1 MAKNMKYGDLI
12 QFEQIESVIQLLD
25 AGRPDE
31 AKKLVATYVIS
42 DDMAERICKLMVP
55 QLGFDEIVEEI
66 EDEKTGERKKRKA
79 DHKGVLIVGNYGT
92 GKSHL
97 MSVLSLVAED
107 AGYAPMIRHPKVAE
121 AVAPIAGRFK
131 VLRIEVGGL
140 QMPLRQIITLQL
152 ERFLEKIGVDYT
164 FPTADKELNNKDSLE
179 EMMAA
184 FGEKFPD
191 QGVLLVVDELLEYL
205 QSRRDHE
212 LVQDL
217 AILRQI
223 GEVTKHL
230 KFRFVAGVQEAIFD
244 SVRFQHVAG
253 SMRRVNER
261 FTQILIDRQDVSFV
275 VSARLLKKTADQ
287 QNKIR
292 EYLTPFAKFYG
303 SMNERMDEYV
313 RLFPVHPDYLKTF
326 EQIHFTEKRGALT
339 TIEAAMLA
347 ILDQEVPTDKPLFI
361 SYESFW
367 NTIKT
372 NSVLRADPNIKEVMR
387 VSEVLES
394 RVQQAFTRPAYKA
407 MALRVINALAVH
419 RLTTGGDIHVPIG
432 PTAAE
437 LRDALC
443 LFQPGVE
450 DMPGDPAENLLS
462 MVQTVM
468 REVMKTVNGQFISKA
483 PDTEQYYL
491 DIKKDIDYDAQI
503 EKRAD
508 ALSPDALDRAYY
520 DALVQLICERPDEP
534 SYVSGFKIWQH
545 QIEWQERRAERMG
558 YLFFGAPNDRPTAQ
572 PERDF
577 YIYFIQPF
585 DKPKFNDNNLADEV
599 FFRLKSPDEDYK
611 RYLSQYAAAL
621 DLAST
626 ASGGAKA
633 IYLSKAQDSLR
644 AMSKWLQ
651 EKQMTAFEVTYQGK
665 TKTLQDWSKGVSLRD
680 RARLGPDERINFR
693 DVVNVV
699 SGLALGQRF
708 ADISP
713 EYPTFSVLV
722 TEANRKQLVG
732 NALRALAGGAR
743 TKDAAAILDALELL
757 DGDRVDPANSRYA
770 QEVLNRLKAKGH
782 GQVLNRSELLSG
794 TSDVEYFAPI
804 KYRLEPDLLVTVLG
818 GLVYSGDIVLSI
830 TGDKIDSGKL
840 AQLAE
845 RSLEELKQFKHVEAP
860 KEINLAVLRA
870 LFELFDLPSGL
881 AQKASQGNGGDGEP
895 VIKLQE
901 KVSALVPRVLK
912 AGSDLQ
918 QGKLGFWGQN
928 LLREEETKDWHARL
942 DSLKKFTESLAPYNT
957 VGKLKNLRVT
967 QEDLDGQKKNLEILA
982 AVERLLELVVELG
995 STASYLSQAEMV
1007 LPAEHPWVKQ
1017 AEAARKA
1024 LQDKLSQDRTAA
1036 HAAEYRQTLNQLKKD
1051 YITAYI
1057 ASHSKARL
1065 GVAEDKTRNAL
1076 RKDDRL
1082 LALRVLAGVS
1092 LMPTSQLTAFE
1103 ESLNGLKS
1111 CSSLDEPTLVTA
1123 AVCPHC
1129 QFRPSA
1135 EQLELIPA
1143 ANRLHKLDDD
1153 LDLLVANWQQ
1163 TLLENLED
1171 PFTQDSL
1178 GLLPPASKK
1187 LIDAFLASRKLPDP
1201 MITEF
1206 ANAVQEALSGL
1217 EKIAVKGDEIKQALL
1232 QGGSPATPDD
1242 LRKRFDTFMNER
1254 CKGKDATKLRFVIE

>member
-1 MAKNMKYGDLI
+1 MALHMKYGDLI

-31 AKKLVATYVIS
+31 ARKLVETFVIS
-42 DDMAERICKLMVP
+42 DDMAERISRLMVP
-55 QLGFDEIVEEI
+55 QLSFDESV
-66 EDEKTGERKKRKA
+66 

-107 AGYAPMIRHPKVAE
+107 AAYAPMIRHPKVAE

-152 ERFLEKIGVDYT
+152 ERFLEKLGVDYT
-164 FPTADKELNNKDSLE
+164 FPTADKELNNKDSFE
-179 EMMAA
+179 QMMAA
-184 FGEKFPD
+184 FGEKFPSL
-191 QGVLLVVDELLEYL
+191 GVLLVVDEFLEYL

-244 SVRFQHVAG
+244 SVRFQHVAD

-275 VSARLLKKTADQ
+275 VSARLLKKSADQ

-292 EYLTPFAKFYG
+292 EYLMPFAKFYG

-326 EQIHFTEKRGALT
+326 EQIHFTEKRGALK

-347 ILDQEVPTDKPLFI
+347 ILDQEVPADKPLFI

-367 NTIKT
+367 NNIKA

-462 MVQTVM
+462 MVQTVL
-468 REVMKTVNGQFISKA
+468 REVLKTVNGQFISKA

-491 DIKKDIDYDAQI
+491 DLKKDIDYDAQI
-503 EKRAD
+503 EKRAE
-508 ALSPDALDRAYY
+508 ALSDDALDRAYY
-520 DALVQLICERPDEP
+520 SAIKALMECSDDLRYP
-534 SYVSGFKIWQH
+534 GFQIWQY
-545 QIEWQERRAERMG
+545 QIEWQERRVERMG

-585 DKPKFNDNNLADEV
+585 DKPKFSDNHLADEV
-599 FFRLKSPDEDYK
+599 FFRLKSPDENYK

-644 AMSKWLQ
+644 SMSKWLQ

-693 DVVNVV
+693 DVVNII

-713 EYPTFSVLV
+713 EYPSFAVLV

-743 TKDAAAILDALELL
+743 TKDAAAVLDALGLL

-770 QEVLNRLKAKGH
+770 QEVLTRLKSKGH

-818 GLVYSGDIVLSI
+818 SLVYSGDIVLSI

-840 AQLAE
+840 TQLAE

-881 AQKASQGNGGDGEP
+881 AQKASQGDTEP

-928 LLREEETKDWHARL
+928 LLREEEAKDWHARL

-967 QEDLDGQKKNLEILA
+967 QEDLDAQKKNLEILA
-982 AVERLLELVVELG
+982 SVERLLELVVELG

-1017 AEAARKA
+1017 AETARKA
-1024 LQDKLSQDRTAA
+1024 LQEKLSQDRTAE

-1082 LALRVLAGVS
+1082 LALRLLAGVS

-1103 ESLNGLKS
+1103 ESINGLKS

-1129 QFRPSA
+1129 QFRPSS

-1153 LDLLVANWQQ
+1153 LDQLVANWQQ

-1201 MITEF
+1201 MTSEF

-1232 QGGSPATPDD
+1232 RGGSPATPDD

-1254 CKGKDATKLRFVIE
+1254 CKGKDSTKLRFVIE

>member
-1 MAKNMKYGDLI
+1 MGTNMKYGDLI

-42 DDMAERICKLMVP
+42 DDMAERISKLMVP
-55 QLGFDEIVEEI
+55 QLSF
-66 EDEKTGERKKRKA
+66 EDSV

-107 AGYAPMIRHPKVAE
+107 AAYAPMIRHPKVAE
-121 AVAPIAGRFK
+121 AVASIAGKFK

-140 QMPLRQIITLQL
+140 EMPLRQVITQQL
-152 ERFLEKIGVDYT
+152 ERFLDKLGVSYS
-164 FPTADKELNNKDSLE
+164 FPPADQELNNKESLE

-184 FGEKFPD
+184 FHEVYPD
-191 QGVLLVVDELLEYL
+191 QGLLLVVDEFLEYL
-205 QSRRDHE
+205 QSRKDNE
-212 LVQDL
+212 LIRDL

-223 GEVTKHL
+223 GEITKHL

-244 SVRFQHVAG
+244 SVRFQHVAD

-326 EQIHFTEKRGALT
+326 EQIHFTEKRGALK

-347 ILDQEVPTDKPLFI
+347 ILDQEVPADKPLFI

-367 NTIKT
+367 NTIKA

-419 RLTTGGDIHVPIG
+419 RLTTGGDIHIPIG

-468 REVMKTVNGQFISKA
+468 REVLKTVNGQFISKA

-491 DIKKDIDYDAQI
+491 DLKKDIDYDAQI
-503 EKRAD
+503 EKRAE
-508 ALSPDALDRAYY
+508 ALSDDALDRAYY
-520 DALVQLICERPDEP
+520 SAVKALMECSDDLRYP
-534 SYVSGFKIWQH
+534 GFQIWQY
-545 QIEWQERRAERMG
+545 QLEWQERRVERMG

-577 YIYFIQPF
+577 YVYFIQPF
-585 DKPKFNDNNLADEV
+585 DKPKFADNNLSDEV
-599 FFRLKSPDEDYK
+599 FFRLTGLDDDLK
-611 RYLSQYAAAL
+611 RHLSSYAAAL

-633 IYLSKAQDSLR
+633 IYLSKAQDFLR

-665 TKTLQDWSKGVSLRD
+665 KKNLQDWAKGVSLRD
-680 RARLGPDERINFR
+680 RARLGADERINFR
-693 DVVNVV
+693 DVVNVI
-699 SGLALGQRF
+699 SGLVLGQRF
-708 ADISP
+708 GDLAP
-713 EYPTFSVLV
+713 EYPSFSVLV
-722 TEANRKQLVG
+722 TETNRKQLIG
-732 NALRALAGGAR
+732 NALRALAGGTR
-743 TKDAAAILDALELL
+743 TKDAAAMLDALELL

-770 QEVLNRLKAKGH
+770 QEVLSRLKAKGH
-782 GQVLNRSELLSG
+782 GQVLNRNELLSG
-794 TSDVEYFAPI
+794 SSDIEYFAPI

-840 AQLAE
+840 TQLAE
-845 RSLEELKQFKHVEAP
+845 RSLEELKAFKHIEAP

-881 AQKASQGNGGDGEP
+881 AQKASQGDIEP

-928 LLREEETKDWHARL
+928 LLREEEAKDWYARL
-942 DSLKKFTESLAPYNT
+942 DSLKKFTESLTPYNT

-967 QEDLDGQKKNLEILA
+967 EEDLDGQKKNLEILA
-982 AVERLLELVVELG
+982 AVERLLELVAELG

-1007 LPAEHPWVKQ
+1007 LPAEHPWLKQ

-1024 LQDKLSQDRTAA
+1024 IFEKISQDRSAE
-1036 HAAEYRQTLNQLKKD
+1036 HAALILGNGRQTLAQLKKD

-1129 QFRPSA
+1129 QFRPAA
-1135 EQLELIPA
+1135 EQLELLPA

-1153 LDLLVANWQQ
+1153 LDALLANWQQ

-1178 GLLPPASKK
+1178 GLLPAASKK
-1187 LIDAFLASRKLPDP
+1187 LIDAFLTSRKLPEP
-1201 MITEF
+1201 LTQEF

-1217 EKIAVKGDEIKQALL
+1217 EKIAVKNEEIKQALL
-1232 QGGSPATPDD
+1232 QGGSPATPDE
-1242 LRKRFDTFMNER
+1242 LRKRFDAFMNER

>member
-31 AKKLVATYVIS
+31 AKKLVTTYVIS
-42 DDMAERICKLMVP
+42 DDMAERITKLMIP
-55 QLGFDEIVEEI
+55 QISLEESI
-66 EDEKTGERKKRKA
+66 ELEDKDTKTKKRVPI

-107 AGYAPMIRHPKVAE
+107 ADYAPMIRHPKVAD
-121 AVAPIAGRFK
+121 AVASIAGRFK

-140 QMPLRQIITLQL
+140 QMPLRQIVTLQL
-152 ERFLEKIGVDYT
+152 ERFLKGLGVDYT
-164 FPTADKELNNKDSLE
+164 FPTADKELDNKASFE

-184 FGEKFPD
+184 FGEKFPN
-191 QGVLLVVDELLEYL
+191 QGMLLVVDEFLEYL

-212 LVQDL
+212 LAQDL

-244 SVRFQHVAG
+244 SVRFQHVAD

-261 FTQILIDRQDVSFV
+261 FTQIVIDRQDVSFV
-275 VSARLLKKTADQ
+275 VSARLLKKTVDQ

-303 SMNERMDEYV
+303 AMNENMDEYV

-326 EQIHFTEKRGALT
+326 EQIQFTEKRGALK
-339 TIEAAMLA
+339 TIESAMLA
-347 ILDQEVPTDKPLFI
+347 IVDQDVPSDRPQFI

-367 NTIKT
+367 NTVKS
-372 NSVLRADPNIKEVMR
+372 NAVLRADPNIKEVMR

-394 RVQQAFTRPAYKA
+394 RVQQAFTRPAYKP
-407 MALRVINALAVH
+407 MALRIINALAVS

-437 LRDALC
+437 LRDTLC

-450 DMPGDPAENLLS
+450 DMPGEPAENLLS

-468 REVMKTVNGQFISKA
+468 REVLKTVNGQFISKA
-483 PDTEQYYL
+483 AETEQYYL
-491 DIKKDIDYDAQI
+491 DLKKDIDYDAQI
-503 EKRAD
+503 EKRAE
-508 ALSPDALDRAYY
+508 ALSDDALDRAYY
-520 DALVQLICERPDEP
+520 SAVKALME
-534 SYVSGFKIWQH
+534 VSDDLRYPGFQIWQY
-545 QIEWQERRAERMG
+545 QLEWQERHVERMG

-577 YIYFIQPF
+577 YVYFIQPF
-585 DKPKFNDNNLADEV
+585 DKPRFTDDNLSDEV
-599 FFRLKSPDEDYK
+599 FFRLTGLDSDFK
-611 RYLSQYAAAL
+611 RHLSSYASAL

-633 IYLSKAQDSLR
+633 IYLSKAQDFLR

-665 TKTLQDWSKGVSLRD
+665 KKNLQEWARGVSMRD
-680 RARLGPDERINFR
+680 RARLGADERINFR
-693 DVVNVV
+693 DVVNVI
-699 SGLALGQRF
+699 SGLVLGQRF
-708 ADISP
+708 VDLSP
-713 EYPTFSVLV
+713 EYPKFSVLV
-722 TEANRKQLVG
+722 TEANRKQLIG
-732 NALRALAGGAR
+732 NALRTLAGGSR
-743 TKDAAAILDALELL
+743 TKDALTVLDALELL
-757 DGDRVDPANSRYA
+757 DGDRVDPANSRFA
-770 QEVLNRLKAKGH
+770 QEVLKRLKAKGH

-794 TSDVEYFAPI
+794 TADVEYFAPD

-830 TGDKIDSGKL
+830 TGDKIDAGKL
-840 AQLAE
+840 GQLAE
-845 RSLEELKQFKHVEAP
+845 RALEELKQFKHVEGP
-860 KEINLAVLRA
+860 KEINVAVLRA
-870 LFELFDLPSGL
+870 LFELFGLPSGL
-881 AQKASQGNGGDGEP
+881 AQKAGQGDIEP
-895 VIKLQE
+895 VVKLQE
-901 KVSALVPRVLK
+901 KVSGLVPRVLK

-918 QGKLGFWGQN
+918 QGKLAFWGQT
-928 LLREEETKDWHARL
+928 LLRDEEAKDWHARL

-982 AVERLLELVVELG
+982 VVEHLLELLAELG
-995 STASYLSQAEMV
+995 STASYLSHAEMV

-1017 AEAARKA
+1017 AAAARKL
-1024 LQDKLSQDRTAA
+1024 LQEKLSQDRTAE

-1051 YITAYI
+1051 YIAAYI
-1057 ASHSKARL
+1057 ASHSNARL

-1092 LMPTSQLTAFE
+1092 LMPTSQLTTFE

-1135 EQLELIPA
+1135 EQLELIPSA
-1143 ANRLHKLDDD
+1143 SRLQKLDDD
-1153 LDLLVANWQQ
+1153 LDKLVTNWQQ

-1171 PFTQDSL
+1171 PFAQDSL
-1178 GLLPPASKK
+1178 DLLPPASKK
-1187 LIDAFLASRKLPDP
+1187 RIDAFVASRKLPDP
-1201 MITEF
+1201 MTSEF

-1232 QGGSPATPDD
+1232 HGGSPATPDD